1 MYLFAF
7 PLLLIP
13 FAFFNIVVFLL
24 NMPLRD
30 VEKSAVFT
38 IPLASEPTF
47 PPVFA
52 RSMPV
57 TLGDL
62 IVAIGILLLYVEMVK
77 AVRPGGKS
85 MMDHLLSFILF
96 LVMAGE
102 LVFVPRATSA
112 TLLLLIVLGFVDF
125 ITGIS
130 VRLAQPKVV
139 FERATP
145 AQPAHQASDHP

>member
-1 MYLFAF
+1 MYLIAF

-30 VEKSAVFT
+30 EQKSAVFT
-38 IPLASEPTF
+38 IPLASELTI
-47 PPVFA
+47 PPVFD

-62 IVAIGILLLYVEMVK
+62 IVAIGILLLYVEVIK

-85 MMDHLLSFILF
+85 MVDHVLSLILF
-96 LVMAGE
+96 LVMVGE
-102 LVFVPRATSA
+102 LLFVPRATSA
-112 TLLLLIVLGFVDF
+112 TLLLLTVLGFVDF
-125 ITGIS
+125 IAGLS
-130 VRLAQPKVV
+130 VQFAQPKVV
-139 FERATP
+139 FERVIP